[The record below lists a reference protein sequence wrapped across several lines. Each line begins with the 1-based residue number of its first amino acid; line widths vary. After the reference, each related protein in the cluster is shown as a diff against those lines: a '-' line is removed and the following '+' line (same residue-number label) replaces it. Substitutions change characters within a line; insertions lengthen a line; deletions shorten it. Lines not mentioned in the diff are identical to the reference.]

1 MVESFAAAVRIA
13 SSDTATRNSIYTGTR
28 STAQEPPHGVTSRYM
43 HHAARSSQATEL
55 LVVDLFL
62 VAGGLKPLSLVPLT
76 QIVVVCEYRAH

>member
-55 LVVDLFL
+55 LVDL

-76 QIVVVCEYRAH
+76 QIAVVCEYRAH